1 MQVQVHSQKLDSHKL
16 SVFSENKIIIQIF
29 VFVRASIISHATAV
43 GAIRVMEVVTVCLCS
58 RVNDEFII
66 KIGDFGL
73 TRDIY
78 SKDYY
83 IVNDKDRPLPV
94 K

>member
-1 MQVQVHSQKLDSHKL
+1 MRLQLVL
-16 SVFSENKIIIQIF
+16 F
-29 VFVRASIISHATAV
+29 
-43 GAIRVMEVVTVCLCS
+43 CLCS
-58 RVNDEFII
+58 RVDDEFII

-83 IVNDKDRPLPV
+83 IVNDKDRPLLV
-94 K
+94 KWMALESMTEEIFNSKTDVVGI

>member
-1 MQVQVHSQKLDSHKL
+1 MRLQLVL
-16 SVFSENKIIIQIF
+16 F
-29 VFVRASIISHATAV
+29 
-43 GAIRVMEVVTVCLCS
+43 CLCS

-73 TRDIY
+73 ARDIY

-83 IVNDKDRPLPV
+83 IVSDKDRPLPV
-94 K
+94 KWMALESMTEEIFSSKTDVVGIY